1 MELTIRDAR
10 EGEEPAVSAFIRC
23 VYDKYVAPGELDE
36 GRETFARIV
45 EPGALASRRE
55 GNRLCV
61 ADCDGRL
68 VGALEVRGGTH
79 VALLFVDE
87 AWQREGVGRRLMLH
101 AFGHVEDWPPI
112 TVNSSPSAVG
122 AYARMGFVAVEHEQ
136 VQRGIRFTPMRR
148 PPGAGR
154 G

>member
-1 MELTIRDAR
+1 MDLTIRDAL
-10 EGEEPAVSAFIRC
+10 EGEEPAVSAFIRA

-45 EPGALASRRE
+45 EPVALASRRE

-61 ADCDGRL
+61 ADCAGRL

-87 AWQREGVGRRLMLH
+87 AWQREGVGRRLMRH
-101 AFGHVEDWPPI
+101 AFGDVDDWPPL

-122 AYARMGFVAVEHEQ
+122 AYARMGFVAVGHEQ

-148 PPGAGR
+148 PPGGKR